1 MKKRR
6 RDLENWQEEF
16 KLKRVS
22 HEEAA
27 RAVKS
32 GDNIFIPNGYLGKMP
47 QAIAARQ
54 NELRDVNIEIQAPL
68 SDPGWLSEGMEESF
82 NVIIR
87 IYLGNLGR
95 EAHDEG
101 RVSFLPYT
109 NGTWFKA
116 YRDNRKIAR
125 DMDVLLLDVSPPDEN
140 GFMTFGSHIWER
152 RHYVERAKTIIAEI
166 DPKQIKAHGD
176 TTIHVSEVDFLVELT
191 SDDLTKEEEELL
203 LSKIPVEIHEQ
214 ARERFTVENPTR
226 LRNLIDILDDFDP
239 ETIKMFFGADEPSQE
254 VVNIADHL
262 RAVVKDADTIQIGMG
277 RPSRYIVDLGV
288 FDNLNDIGI
297 FSEMACPGMGFLVK
311 RGIATG
317 KYSTLHPGKAIFS
330 ALTGMRREEVL
341 WAHDNP
347 LIEQYSSDYV
357 VNIAN
362 ISQVKNM
369 VAINNAIQVDLT
381 GQITCETQFGSRLI
395 NGPGGQIEFHMG
407 AFCAPGGRAI
417 TLLPSTW
424 GEGSVSTIVPQLDQ
438 GTMVTIPR
446 PFADTVITEWGIAEL
461 VGKTHRE
468 RAEELIRVAHPNFR
482 DELTERAKELFRK

>member
-1 MKKRR
+1 MSKGK
-6 RDLENWQEEF
+6 RDLENWQEDYER
-16 KLKRVS
+16 KLIS
-22 HEEAA
+22 YEEAA
-27 RAVKS
+27 RLIRS
-32 GDNIFIPNGYLGKMP
+32 GDNIFIPNSYLGKMP
-47 QAIAARQ
+47 QAIAARH

-68 SDPGWLSEGMEESF
+68 SDPGWLSEGMEDSF
-82 NVIIR
+82 NVLIR

-109 NGTWFKA
+109 NGTWFKG
-116 YRDNRKIAR
+116 YRDNRKMPR

-140 GFMTFGSHIWER
+140 GFMTFGSRVWER
-152 RHYVERAKTIIAEI
+152 RHYVERAKTIITEI

-176 TTIHVSEVDFLVELT
+176 TTIHVSEVDYLVEIV
-191 SDDLTKEEEELL
+191 SEDLTKEEEELL
-203 LSKIPVEIHEQ
+203 LSKIPVEIHDQ
-214 ARERFTVENPTR
+214 AKERFTIENPTR
-226 LRNLIDILDDFDP
+226 MRNLIDILDDFEP
-239 ETIKMFFGADEPSQE
+239 ETIKMFFGADEASQE
-254 VVNIADHL
+254 VVDIANHL
-262 RAVVKDADTIQIGMG
+262 KTVVKDADNIQIGMG

-288 FDNLNDIGI
+288 FDDLNDIGI
-297 FSEMACPGMGFLVK
+297 FTEMACPGMGFLVK

-317 KYSTLHPGKAIFS
+317 KYSTLHPGKAVFA
-330 ALTGMRREEVL
+330 ALTGMRYEEVL
-341 WAHDNP
+341 WADNNP

-369 VAINNAIQVDLT
+369 VAINNAIQVDLI
-381 GQITCETQFGSRLI
+381 GQITCETQFGTRLI
-395 NGPGGQIEFHMG
+395 NGPGGQIEFHIG
-407 AFCAPGGRAI
+407 SFCAPGGRAV

-424 GEGSVSTIVPQLDQ
+424 GEGSVSNIVPLLDQ

-446 PFADTVITEWGIAEL
+446 AFADTVITEWGVAEL

-482 DELTERAKELFRK
+482 DELTERAKELFKK